1 MTIPRICTR
10 VVAAALLP
18 AALLLASCGGGGG
31 GQTKGGADLVA
42 SDKLTVCSDVPYPPL
57 EDFDKKS
64 SLGFT
69 GFDIETA
76 QAIAKGLGVDLT
88 VQDVG
93 FETLQSGQVL
103 ASGQCDMGASAMTIT
118 PEREKH
124 ITFSAPYLKSNQ
136 SLLVYKDS
144 GIKSI
149 SDLAGKRVGVQ
160 QGTTG
165 QRYAQAHVPKGTSV
179 VAFPSDG
186 EMYQALKAH
195 QVDALLQDFPVNYSH
210 TTTTSELAIVEQ
222 YKTDETY
229 GFAFDKPNTK
239 LADEVDAQLKKL
251 MQNGT
256 YAGLLKKYGLQ
267 SASM

>member
-1 MTIPRICTR
+1 MTIPRFTR

-31 GQTKGGADLVA
+31 GQTKSGADLV
-42 SDKLTVCSDVPYPPL
+42 SSGKLTVCSDVPYPPL
-57 EDFDKKS
+57 EDFDKNT

-69 GFDIETA
+69 GFDIDLSN
-76 QAIAKGLGVDLT
+76 AIAKGLGVKLS

-118 PEREKH
+118 PERAKN
-124 ITFSAPYLKSNQ
+124 IAFSDPYLKANQ
-136 SLLVYKDS
+136 SLLVFTSS

-149 SDLAGKRVGVQ
+149 SDLAGKKVGVQ

-165 QRYAQAHVPKGTSV
+165 QRYAQANVPKGTSV

-195 QVDALLQDFPVNYSH
+195 QVDALLQDFPVNYAH
-210 TTTTSELAIVEQ
+210 TQQNDQLAIVQQ
-222 YKTDETY
+222 YKTNEQY
-229 GFAFDKPNTK
+229 GLAFKKENTA
-239 LADEVDAQLKKL
+239 LANEVDAQLKKL

-256 YAGLLKKYGLQ
+256 YASLIKKYGLQ